1 VDKPSDQE
9 PLENEHPSSV
19 NVFTKLHNKFEQPF
33 LLTWEGIVYAFIYLA
48 AILTRLVGLGSRVMS
63 HDESLH
69 VFYSW
74 LITTGGGYL
83 HSPMMHGP
91 FLFESTALIN
101 LLFGANDF
109 ASRLVP
115 AIMGILIVILI
126 PKLFKPWIGRF
137 GAMIGSILLLVS
149 PYILYYSRYIRHD
162 IMVIAWMLLMVFAIL
177 AYLHDRKEKYLA
189 LFVTALALMF
199 STMEITFIYLAIFA
213 FFLFMRM
220 FTIHGWHWK
229 AIKTSAEF
237 DLLILMITLGAFFSS
252 PILIPLLNPFFVKAT
267 GIPFVDNA
275 VLGSQGTEWIKGVHG
290 IRLFGLLGGFT
301 ILSAVIGFAW
311 GKLRWLK
318 LAGLFLAISIPLFSS
333 FFTNPAGL
341 ASGFTG
347 SLGYWLSQQA
357 VARGGQPWYYFLIVV
372 PIYEYL
378 PLIGGVGAAIHY
390 FTKRKYLSEL
400 ANVMVPFT
408 LWWAI
413 GIFAALTLSGE
424 KMPWHSTHI
433 IVPFILL
440 SAWWIGQLLE
450 GNWREYQNYKK
461 RHEWFIKVGLIGIGI
476 LFLLTLRTSFMVN
489 YVNYDYSTEFI
500 DYAHGAPGVKWVLND
515 IEAIANHTGEGKNL
529 KIAFDDEVSWPMSWY
544 LRNYPNRAF
553 FGAQPNRDALNAP
566 VVLAGPKN
574 WKKVELLLGSN
585 YHRFEVI
592 RLWWPLED
600 YRNLTWGRIW
610 KALKDKEMRNAILDI
625 LWQRDYNQYA
635 KLTGADL
642 VPPTQ
647 WPLAEKMR
655 VYVRKDIALQ
665 MLSFSLGST
674 ILPETAPSV
683 DVYANLQRDLTPDK
697 IISIGGLNTPRNMV
711 VGKDGIIYVLDSGN
725 ARVVKYNAQGELLT
739 TWGTLT
745 SNGQTPANS
754 GTFNEP
760 WGIAL
765 DQNGNVLVADT
776 WNHRI
781 QKFDQ
786 NGKFL
791 NRWGIAG
798 TAEDGL
804 DRLWGPRGLAVS
816 KDGKIYVTDTGNKRV
831 MVFTSDGKPLFEF
844 DKTGDASLDEPV
856 GIAIGPDGN
865 VYVADTWNMRVAIYS
880 PEGQFI
886 SSFEVKGWNS
896 DSMDN
901 KPYIAVDQEGRVIV
915 TDPEGYRVLVFSSQ
929 GNPQFVFGKYG
940 PEENAF
946 GLPNGV
952 ALDSS
957 GYVWIADAGNN
968 RFVRFSIN
976 QP

>member
-1 VDKPSDQE
+1 VE
-9 PLENEHPSSV
+9 
-19 NVFTKLHNKFEQPF
+19 
-33 LLTWEGIVYAFIYLA
+33 
-48 AILTRLVGLGSRVMS
+48 
-63 HDESLH
+63 
-69 VFYSW
+69 
-74 LITTGGGYL
+74 LI
-83 HSPMMHGP
+83 S
-91 FLFESTALIN
+91 
-101 LLFGANDF
+101 
-109 ASRLVP
+109 
-115 AIMGILIVILI
+115 
-126 PKLFKPWIGRF
+126 
-137 GAMIGSILLLVS
+137 
-149 PYILYYSRYIRHD
+149 
-162 IMVIAWMLLMVFAIL
+162 
-177 AYLHDRKEKYLA
+177 
-189 LFVTALALMF
+189 
-199 STMEITFIYLAIFA
+199 
-213 FFLFMRM
+213 
-220 FTIHGWHWK
+220 
-229 AIKTSAEF
+229 
-237 DLLILMITLGAFFSS
+237 
-252 PILIPLLNPFFVKAT
+252 
-267 GIPFVDNA
+267 
-275 VLGSQGTEWIKGVHG
+275 
-290 IRLFGLLGGFT
+290 
-301 ILSAVIGFAW
+301 
-311 GKLRWLK
+311 
-318 LAGLFLAISIPLFSS
+318 
-333 FFTNPAGL
+333 
-341 ASGFTG
+341 
-347 SLGYWLSQQA
+347 
-357 VARGGQPWYYFLIVV
+357 
-372 PIYEYL
+372 
-378 PLIGGVGAAIHY
+378 
-390 FTKRKYLSEL
+390 
-400 ANVMVPFT
+400 
-408 LWWAI
+408 
-413 GIFAALTLSGE
+413 
-424 KMPWHSTHI
+424 
-433 IVPFILL
+433 
-440 SAWWIGQLLE
+440 
-450 GNWREYQNYKK
+450 
-461 RHEWFIKVGLIGIGI
+461 IGI

-500 DYAHGAPGVKWVLND
+500 DYAHGAPGVKWVLKD

-544 LRNYPNRAF
+544 LRDYPNRVF

-566 VVLAGPKN
+566 VVVAGPKN
-574 WKKVELLLGSN
+574 WKKIELLLGSN

-600 YRNLTWGRIW
+600 YRNLTWDRIW

-625 LWQRDYNQYA
+625 LWQRDYTQYA

-642 VPPTQ
+642 LPPTK

-683 DVYANLQRDLTPDK
+683 DMYANLQRDLTPDE
-697 IISIGGLNTPRNMV
+697 IISIGGLNAPRNMV
-711 VGKDGIIYVLDSGN
+711 VGKDGNIYVVDSGN

-745 SNGQTPANS
+745 PNGQTPANS

-791 NRWGIAG
+791 NQWGIAG

-915 TDPEGYRVLVFSSQ
+915 TDPEGYRVLVFSSG

-957 GYVWIADAGNN
+957 GYLWIADAGNN
-968 RFVRFSIN
+968 RLVRFSIN

>member
-1 VDKPSDQE
+1 MDNSADQDH
-9 PLENEHPSSV
+9 LENNQSSSV
-19 NVFTKLHNKFEQPF
+19 NLFRKLRNKIEQPF
-33 LLTWEGIVYAFIYLA
+33 FLTWEGIVYFFIYLA
-48 AILTRLVGLGSRVMS
+48 AILTRLLGLGSRVMS

-74 LITTGGGYL
+74 LITTGGGYI

-91 FLFESTALIN
+91 FLFESTSLVN
-101 LLFGANDF
+101 FLFGANDF

-115 AIMGILIVILI
+115 AVMGILIVIFI
-126 PKLFKPWIGRF
+126 PQLLKPWIGKT
-137 GAMIGSILLLVS
+137 GAMVGSLLLLVS
-149 PYILYYSRYIRHD
+149 PYMLYYSRYIRHD
-162 IMVIAWMLLMVFAIL
+162 ILVIAWMLLTVFAIL
-177 AYLHDRKEKYLA
+177 GFLFNRKEKYLVI
-189 LFVTALALMF
+189 LVTALALMF
-199 STMEITFIYLAIFA
+199 STMEITFIYLAVFA
-213 FFLFMRM
+213 GFLFMRM
-220 FTIHGWHWK
+220 FFTHGWHCK
-229 AIKTSAEF
+229 AIKSSAEF
-237 DLLILMITLGAFFSS
+237 DLLILMVTLGAFFSS
-252 PILIPLLNPFFVKAT
+252 TILLSILNPIFVKIT
-267 GIPFVDNA
+267 GTPFVDIA
-275 VLGSQGTEWIKGVHG
+275 VLASQGTDWIKGVDG

-301 ILSAVIGFAW
+301 ILSAIIGFTW
-311 GKLRWLK
+311 GKTRWLK
-318 LAGLFLAISIPLFSS
+318 LAGLFLAICIPLFSS

-341 ASGFTG
+341 ASGFIG

-378 PLIGGVGAAIHY
+378 PLIGGMGAAFYY

-400 ANVMVPFT
+400 SSVMIPLT

-413 GIFAALTLSGE
+413 GMFAALTLSGE

-450 GNWREYQNYKK
+450 GNWRGYPNYKK
-461 RHEWFIKVGLIGIGI
+461 QHEWFLRAGLISVGI
-476 LFLLTLRTSFMVN
+476 LFLFTVRTSFMVN
-489 YVNYDYSTEFI
+489 YANYDYSTEFI
-500 DYAHGAPGVKWVLND
+500 DYAHGAPGVKWVMKD
-515 IEAIANHTGEGKNL
+515 IESIGNHTGVGKGL

-544 LRNYPNRAF
+544 LKDYPNRTF
-553 FGAQPNRDALNAP
+553 FGAQPTRDALDAP

-592 RLWWPLED
+592 RLWWPIED
-600 YRNLTWGRIW
+600 YRNLTWDRIW
-610 KALKDKEMRNAILDI
+610 NALKNKEMRNAIMSI
-625 LWQRDYNQYA
+625 LWQRDYTQYA
-635 KLTGADL
+635 KLTGEDL
-642 VPPTQ
+642 LPPTQ

-655 VYVRKDIALQ
+655 IYVRKDIALQ
-665 MLSFSLGST
+665 MLSLSLGSN
-674 ILPETAPSV
+674 ILPETPPSV
-683 DVYANLQRDLTPDK
+683 DVYAKLQRDLTPDM
-697 IISIGGLNTPRNMV
+697 IINIGGLNAPRNLV
-711 VGKDGIIYVLDSGN
+711 VGKDGIIYIVDSGN
-725 ARVVKYNAQGELLT
+725 SRVVKYNTQGELLT

-745 SNGQTPANS
+745 PNGQTPANPGS
-754 GTFNEP
+754 FNEP

-786 NGKFL
+786 DGKFL
-791 NRWGIAG
+791 MQWGVPG
-798 TAEDGL
+798 TAEEGL

-816 KDGKIYVTDTGNKRV
+816 LDGKVYVTDTGNKRV
-831 MVFTSDGKPLFEF
+831 VVFSSDGKPLFEF

-856 GIAIGPDGN
+856 GIAIGPNKN
-865 VYVADTWNMRVAIYS
+865 VYVADTWNMRVVIFS
-880 PEGQFI
+880 PEGKFL
-886 SSFEVKGWNS
+886 SSFPVQGWNS

-901 KPYIAVDQEGRVIV
+901 KPYITVDSEGRVIV
-915 TDPEGYRVLVFSSQ
+915 TDPEGYRVLVFSPN
-929 GNPQFVFGKYG
+929 GDPLFTFGKYG
-940 PEENAF
+940 PEDNAF

-957 GYVWIADAGNN
+957 GSLWVADAGNN
-968 RFVRFSIN
+968 RLERFSLK